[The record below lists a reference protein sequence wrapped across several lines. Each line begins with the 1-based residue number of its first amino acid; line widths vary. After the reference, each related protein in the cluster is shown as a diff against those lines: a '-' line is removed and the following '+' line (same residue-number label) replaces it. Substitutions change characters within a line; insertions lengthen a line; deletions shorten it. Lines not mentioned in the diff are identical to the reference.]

1 MALSMAPSMLAFAPV
16 MPALRAPTQAMDVR
30 METIADL
37 ENLAQKLN
45 PAVGARAIDAA
56 AGGLVVWGVGIGGVL
71 DTDASAG
78 QRTPKSWVGGLVQYR
93 AARHGSAMRSGH
105 RP

>member
-1 MALSMAPSMLAFAPV
+1 MFAPQFSLPLYLDPIMALSMAPSMLAFAPV

-71 DTDASAG
+71 ATDASAG
-78 QRTPKSWVGGLVQYR
+78 HS
-93 AARHGSAMRSGH
+93 
-105 RP
+105 